1 MTYDDMKK
9 IINLIDSPVE
19 KLEMVMDFGRHM
31 PDVPENAVCTQI
43 LGCASFVEICRTG
56 NNFYGR
62 ADSELVRGI
71 LAIILAMVDGKNPAE
86 IKNIDIQTEFNDL
99 NLNLGAGRLN
109 GVNSMIRFLH
119 NL

>member
-19 KLEMVMDFGRHM
+19 KLEMVMDFGRRM

-43 LGCASFVEICRTG
+43 LGCASFVEICRAG

-86 IKNIDIQTEFNDL
+86 IKNIDIQTEFNNL

-109 GVNSMIRFLH
+109 GINSMIRFLH

>member
-86 IKNIDIQTEFNDL
+86 IKNIDIQTEFNNL